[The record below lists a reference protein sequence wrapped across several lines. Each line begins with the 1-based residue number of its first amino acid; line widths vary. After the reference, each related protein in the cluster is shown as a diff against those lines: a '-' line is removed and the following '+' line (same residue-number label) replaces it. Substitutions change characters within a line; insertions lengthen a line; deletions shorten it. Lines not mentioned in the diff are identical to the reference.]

1 MKMMMMQVN
10 KKYFFFSKFY
20 SSINPTFL
28 TKFFFL
34 AWAEFNHRDEVIESG
49 STEATAMDTGNPWD
63 SKPLAASTETP
74 FDAPFC
80 AANPTTE
87 EGWAD
92 FANNKDSPAKS
103 TTTNSKSEE
112 T

>member
-1 MKMMMMQVN
+1 MKI
-10 KKYFFFSKFY
+10 FFFPIFY

-28 TKFFFL
+28 TKFAFVFFL

>member
-1 MKMMMMQVN
+1 MHRTRIIVWCDFTN
-10 KKYFFFSKFY
+10 FELFFYFQNFFS
-20 SSINPTFL
+20 
-28 TKFFFL
+28 
-34 AWAEFNHRDEVIESG
+34 AWAEFNHREEVIEAG

-63 SKPLAASTETP
+63 SKPLAASTETTTP

-80 AANPTTE
+80 ATANPTTTE

-92 FANNKDSPAKS
+92 FAVNNKDSPAKKS

>member
-1 MKMMMMQVN
+1 MFFLQILF
-10 KKYFFFSKFY
+10 KYKSNFFDE
-20 SSINPTFL
+20 FL
-28 TKFFFL
+28 FFL

>member
-1 MKMMMMQVN
+1 M
-10 KKYFFFSKFY
+10 FFS
-20 SSINPTFL
+20 P
-28 TKFFFL
+28 